1 MSLHDLTID
10 TIVSICCD
18 IVNEDTKN
26 KVIGK
31 FKTDV
36 LAMIAEKNL
45 RVSTICECDNHDT
58 DIIDDFIYDYIKNL
72 SQKDKD
78 SILSDYGIMKAIVLF
93 LDHRRYGC
101 GDSAEE
107 ICEFLEDEK
116 YGMYESMI
124 RLIICDEINFQNDWR
139 NNGN

>member
-1 MSLHDLTID
+1 MSIHDLTID
-10 TIVSICCD
+10 TIISICYEL
-18 IVNEDTKN
+18 VHEEKN

-36 LAMIAEKNL
+36 LAMITEKNL
-45 RVSTICECDNHDT
+45 RVSTICENDNHDSE
-58 DIIDDFIYDYIKNL
+58 IIDDFIYKYIKNL

-78 SILSDYGIMKAIVLF
+78 SILCDYGIMKAIVLF
-93 LDHRRYGC
+93 HDHLRIGC

-107 ICEFLEDEK
+107 ICEFFEDEK

-124 RLIICDEINFQNDWR
+124 KLIICDEINFQNDWR